1 MAPKK
6 KVTKKTAKKAAPK
19 PKAKAPKKMIRKAAS
34 KPKAA
39 AKRKANLGSVPRWDL
54 SNVYPGLESAA
65 FQAAVAE
72 LSAQLDGIDAYLV
85 EQRIEKHAAGPLQ
98 TSSDA
103 QAQVLAA
110 VLDKMNAA
118 MRLYG
123 TLNAYIAS
131 FTTTDSFNQTA
142 RRIESEVEQYGVRLR
157 KIDVSVRGWVGSL
170 SAGQLAELTRRPG
183 TLAEHSFYLQE
194 MHAQSGYLMDA
205 KEEALAAELSL
216 SGSNAWGKL
225 QNTTNSQLSVE
236 FKLDGKLQKL
246 PMPALINLR
255 SHADPEVRRRGY
267 EAEIAAFDTVKEVY
281 AAAMNGVKG
290 EVNTLNQ
297 RRGRS
302 DALHASI
309 DTSRID
315 RQTLDAMMEAMQ
327 DSFPTFRRYF
337 KAKAKRLG
345 KKSLAWWDL
354 FAPMGSMDRTY
365 TYQQA
370 RDFILEQF
378 GNFSADL
385 QALAQRAFDNNWID
399 AEMREGKSAGAFCME
414 VPGVDESRI
423 LANFDGSMDQ
433 LSTLA
438 HELGH
443 AYHNECLV
451 GKTYLQATTPMT
463 LAETASIMCETII
476 NNASLKL
483 AQTPGEKL
491 AILENQLLNASQV
504 VVDITSR
511 FLFEKEVFERRAKAE
526 LSADELCEIMERA
539 QLATYGDGLDPKQL
553 HKYMW
558 TWKPHYYY
566 AGFSFYNYPYAFGLL
581 FGTGLY
587 AIYQQRG
594 AEFTKD
600 YRDLLASTGLGD
612 AATLAQRF
620 GINIREK
627 KFWQD
632 SLAVIGQQI
641 EEYVNLKA

>member
-1 MAPKK
+1 
-6 KVTKKTAKKAAPK
+6 
-19 PKAKAPKKMIRKAAS
+19 
-34 KPKAA
+34 
-39 AKRKANLGSVPRWDL
+39 VPRWDL
-54 SNVYPGLESAA
+54 SNVYSSLEGPDFKAS
-65 FQAAVAE
+65 VADLE
-72 LSAQLDGIDAYLV
+72 TQLAEMDAYLA
-85 EQRIEKHAAGPLQ
+85 EHKIQKNPHGPVQ
-98 TSSDA
+98 TSVDA
-103 QAQVLAA
+103 QATVLSTM
-110 VLDKMNAA
+110 LDKLNKA

-131 FTTTDSFNQTA
+131 YTTTDSYNQTA
-142 RRIESEVEQYGVRLR
+142 RRIESEVEQYGVHLH
-157 KIDVSVRGWVGSL
+157 KIDISVSGWVGTL
-170 SAGQLAELTRRPG
+170 SASQLEELTRRPG
-183 TLAEHSFYLQE
+183 TLAD
-194 MHAQSGYLMDA
+194 HAFFLKEVHEQSRYMMEPA
-205 KEEALAAELSL
+205 EEALAAELSL

-255 SHADPEVRRRGY
+255 SHPDPEVRRRGY
-267 EAEIAAFDTVKEVY
+267 EAEMAAFDGVKEVY

-290 EVNTLNQ
+290 EVATLNK
-297 RRGRS
+297 RRGRT
-302 DALHASI
+302 DALHSSI
-309 DTSRID
+309 ETSRID
-315 RQTLDAMMEAMQ
+315 RQTLDAMMEAMNE
-327 DSFPTFRRYF
+327 SFPMFRSYY
-337 KAKAKRLG
+337 KSKAKRLG
-345 KKSLAWWDL
+345 KKALAWWDL
-354 FAPMGSMDRTY
+354 YAPMGSMDRSY
-365 TYQQA
+365 SYQEA

-378 GNFSADL
+378 AGFSEDL
-385 QALAQRAFDNNWID
+385 HGLAKRAFDNNWID